1 MALYKLEVLVPD
13 YREVFF
19 GGKDIKGIEVYIN
32 QTSEKMGSVDTLLLD
47 ETKSIRYIVV
57 DIGFWFLGK
66 KILLP
71 AANCRVNAEKRC
83 IDALGLTNKEQAE
96 LIPAYD
102 GSATI
107 DSHYENKVIAAYQ
120 ELLSD
125 PALTAKSSERLSAE
139 HSSQSEIG
147 SAPST
152 FSVGPSAVNQDTV
165 SEQTPPEDHHSLK
178 LYAEKLVGRKRRQKT
193 GEITVRK
200 QIITDTDDVSVPT
213 VQEKIVIEITSLSN
227 ALTHLVV
234 SEQSLQA
241 GEVARLD
248 IYQEIAETDR
258 QMTVQQ
264 EVKIRKEVE
273 HHTAHLEDTVR
284 KEELDI
290 QSQANASS

>member
-1 MALYKLEVLVPD
+1 MALYKLEVLVPH
-13 YREVFF
+13 YRELFF
-19 GGKDIKGIEVYIN
+19 GGKDIKGIEVYID
-32 QTSEKMGSVDTLLLD
+32 QTGEKMGSVDTLLLD
-47 ETKSIRYIVV
+47 ETKSIRYLVV

-71 AANCRVNAEKRC
+71 AANCRVNAEKRR
-83 IDALGLTNKEQAE
+83 IDALSLMNKEQAE

-102 GSATI
+102 DSATI

-120 ELLSD
+120 ALLSD

-139 HSSQSEIG
+139 HSLQSEIG
-147 SAPST
+147 ADPST
-152 FSVGPSAVNQDTV
+152 FGVGSSAVNQDTL
-165 SEQTPPEDHHSLK
+165 SERMPPKDHHSLK

-200 QIITDTDDVSVPT
+200 QIITDTDDISVPT
-213 VQEKIVIEITSLSN
+213 AQEKIVIEITSLSN

-234 SEQSLQA
+234 SDKSLQA

-273 HHTAHLEDTVR
+273 RHTAHLEDTVR

-290 QSQANASS
+290 QSQENTSS